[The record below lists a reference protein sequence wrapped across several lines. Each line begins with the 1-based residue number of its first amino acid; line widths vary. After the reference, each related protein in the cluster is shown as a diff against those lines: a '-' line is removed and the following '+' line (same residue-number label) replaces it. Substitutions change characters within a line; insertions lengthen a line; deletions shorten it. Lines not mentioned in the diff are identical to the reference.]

1 MGWFWSQQWIKKGTP
16 ISWYWHWDKHYSIVL
31 GSFCSICIRHGQ
43 NIVGDC
49 IYPYTTRGG
58 RRCLALSVWK
68 WTPFRRKKLCR
79 ASAFSPI
86 RAVVELLHV
95 LVWRAKHLPTIS
107 LVLCLGFCLLTFSQV
122 LLGWPGVPQWSVD
135 HLRTSHVNLTGNGNK
150 ASCL

>member
-16 ISWYWHWDKHYSIVL
+16 ISWYWHWDKLYSIVL

-43 NIVGDC
+43 NIVGTASTLIQQEGAGDALHYQFENVPDLEKKIVQSFRSQPDKGRCWIVTCFSMTGKASPDNKSC
-49 IYPYTTRGG
+49 IVLG
-58 RRCLALSVWK
+58 
-68 WTPFRRKKLCR
+68 
-79 ASAFSPI
+79 
-86 RAVVELLHV
+86 LL
-95 LVWRAKHLPTIS
+95 
-107 LVLCLGFCLLTFSQV
+107 LLTFSQV